1 MLPSVH
7 GVLYE
12 SSCGKKLCYKMCGG
26 DMNGGGQ
33 PFEYAPRLDDLPP
46 GTMNHFKRFLAR
58 LAPPSPLELSG
69 SGVAFDNPD
78 FFDVRLTHFVAIP
91 QDVVSNELQKD
102 HKLRRCNGQ
111 CSCRVVFK
119 ASSIIVA
126 TEALLYQAQ
135 VDRWFYDDFIRKRR
149 AVPLTPADFVVTQ
162 RMNRYRTREH
172 PNGFWTAGSLGF
184 ILILT
189 EPEAGAWELVTFY
202 GDFEWLLW

>member
-1 MLPSVH
+1 MIYS
-7 GVLYE
+7 
-12 SSCGKKLCYKMCGG
+12 K
-26 DMNGGGQ
+26 
-33 PFEYAPRLDDLPP
+33 A
-46 GTMNHFKRFLAR
+46 
-58 LAPPSPLELSG
+58 PSPLELSG

-149 AVPLTPADFVVTQ
+149 AVPLTPADFVVTVG
-162 RMNRYRTREH
+162 RCCLAVFTWTFVKKRPSAH
-172 PNGFWTAGSLGF
+172 PEPMEMSHNGSSNLSK
-184 ILILT
+184 
-189 EPEAGAWELVTFY
+189 E
-202 GDFEWLLW
+202 